1 MASSARNREP
11 AENREPRF
19 AVSKSLTRNDVTP
32 KPRTRDGNQQANLS
46 PKDERLVQLFADD
59 AAVRY
64 GERTVPEY
72 VAHVR
77 AFLAWAEANGLTL
90 VGMKRDDVAAY
101 QSTLFALRR
110 KDGKPYSGGFQ
121 ANRFSA
127 LKSFFGFLTRR
138 QLLLHDPMAGL
149 ERPRLETRLPR
160 TILTPSEARRII
172 EAPGTKTTLALRDR
186 AILEALYATGIRAS
200 ELIQLS
206 PFDVDTEERTLRVV
220 RGKGGKDRNVPLT
233 PPAAA
238 AIESYLASG
247 RPQLLAATKKTGAGV
262 YPAKASKRLFVS
274 PRGGVLYRATLDK
287 IICRW
292 TRQAGIKKRV
302 TAHTFRHSVATHL
315 LKHGADIRHIQALL
329 GHESLTT
336 TERYTHVEI
345 SDLQAVVRR
354 AHPRGR

>member
-1 MASSARNREP
+1 MSQN
-11 AENREPRF
+11 
-19 AVSKSLTRNDVTP
+19 
-32 KPRTRDGNQQANLS
+32 PRTCDGNQQGSLS
-46 PKDERLVQLFADD
+46 ARDERLLRLFEDD
-59 AAVRY
+59 SALRY
-64 GERTVPEY
+64 GERTVTEY

-77 AFLAWAEANGLTL
+77 AFLAWAEAKGLTL
-90 VGMKRDDVAAY
+90 TGLKREDLVAY
-101 QSTLFALRR
+101 QSELFALRR
-110 KDGKPYSGGFQ
+110 HDGKPYSAGFQ

-138 QLLLHDPMAGL
+138 LFVLHDPMAGI

-160 TILTPSEARRII
+160 TILTPSEARKVI
-172 EAPGTKTTLALRDR
+172 EAPGGRTPLALRDR
-186 AILEALYATGIRAS
+186 AILETLYATGIRAS

-206 PFDVDTEERTLRVV
+206 PFDVDTEDRTLRVV

-238 AIESYLASG
+238 AIEAYLAAG
-247 RPQLLAATKKTGAGV
+247 RPKLLAVARAGPGV

-287 IICRW
+287 IVHRW
-292 TRQAGIKKRV
+292 ARQAGVKKRV
-302 TAHTFRHSVATHL
+302 TPHTFRHSVATHL

-329 GHESLTT
+329 GHQSLTT

>member
-1 MASSARNREP
+1 MSPN
-11 AENREPRF
+11 
-19 AVSKSLTRNDVTP
+19 
-32 KPRTRDGNQQANLS
+32 PRTCGGNQQGSLS
-46 PKDERLVQLFADD
+46 TRDERLLRLFEDD
-59 AAVRY
+59 SALRY
-64 GERTVPEY
+64 GERTVTEY

-77 AFLAWAEANGLTL
+77 AFLAWAEAKGLTL
-90 VGMKRDDVAAY
+90 TGLKREDLIAY
-101 QSTLFALRR
+101 QSELFALRR
-110 KDGKPYSGGFQ
+110 HDGKPYSAGFQ

-127 LKSFFGFLTRR
+127 LKSLFGFLTRR
-138 QLLLHDPMAGL
+138 LFVLHDPMAGL
-149 ERPRLETRLPR
+149 GRPRLETRLPR

-172 EAPGTKTTLALRDR
+172 EAPATRTPLGLRDR
-186 AILEALYATGIRAS
+186 AILETLYATGIRAS

-206 PFDVDTEERTLRVV
+206 PFDVDTEDRTLRVV

-238 AIESYLASG
+238 AIERYLASG
-247 RPQLLAATKKTGAGV
+247 RPALLAATRTGPGV

-287 IICRW
+287 LVRRW
-292 TRQAGIKKRV
+292 ARQSGVKKRV
-302 TAHTFRHSVATHL
+302 TAHTFRHSIASHL

-329 GHESLTT
+329 GHQSLTT